1 MARHLGLLLALLAP
15 AAFAADAPEY
25 VLELHDSPDVALK
38 DVIGVFKE
46 KLGVSEAQSMPLVQ
60 RISESGS
67 SVVLMGP
74 EVTCQKIA
82 AFFEAIKMKATV
94 REKQEG
100 DVPKAPPGE
109 YEGSDVAQL
118 DAAQFKSQVMEGDK
132 PHLVAFYAPWCGP
145 CRAMVPEFKQAA
157 KQLARSGVAVAA
169 VDCDA
174 NKEVAQMM
182 QIQGYPTVGF
192 VQKGKVTLY
201 KGPRK
206 AQDIAQFASQQAT
219 AARLKA
225 AVSGVASGV
234 VNGAKQAASK
244 LGLSKLVGP
253 GAGAVAVAASA
264 T

>member
-1 MARHLGLLLALLAP
+1 
-15 AAFAADAPEY
+15 
-25 VLELHDSPDVALK
+25 
-38 DVIGVFKE
+38 
-46 KLGVSEAQSMPLVQ
+46 
-60 RISESGS
+60 
-67 SVVLMGP
+67 
-74 EVTCQKIA
+74 
-82 AFFEAIKMKATV
+82 MKTTV

-109 YEGSDVAQL
+109 YEGSAVAQL
-118 DAAQFKSQVMEGDK
+118 DADQFKSQVMGGDK
-132 PHLVAFYAPWCGP
+132 PHLVVFYAPWCGP

-157 KQLARSGVAVAA
+157 KQLARSGVTVAA

-174 NKEVAQMM
+174 HKEVWRTDYPLWRRGCGSGARAVSLILTPGLTQSLSYQVARMM

-192 VQKGKVTLY
+192 VQAGKVTLY

-253 GAGAVAVAASA
+253 GAGAVAVAASP

>member
-1 MARHLGLLLALLAP
+1 
-15 AAFAADAPEY
+15 
-25 VLELHDSPDVALK
+25 
-38 DVIGVFKE
+38 
-46 KLGVSEAQSMPLVQ
+46 
-60 RISESGS
+60 
-67 SVVLMGP
+67 
-74 EVTCQKIA
+74 
-82 AFFEAIKMKATV
+82 MKTTV

-109 YEGSDVAQL
+109 YEGSAVAQL
-118 DAAQFKSQVMEGDK
+118 DADQFKSQVMGGDK

-157 KQLARSGVAVAA
+157 KQLARSGVTVAA

-174 NKEVAQMM
+174 HKEVWRTDYPLWRTGCGSGAMAVSLILSPGLTQSLSYQVARMM

-192 VQKGKVTLY
+192 VQAGKVTLY

-253 GAGAVAVAASA
+253 GAGAVAVAASP

>member
-1 MARHLGLLLALLAP
+1 
-15 AAFAADAPEY
+15 
-25 VLELHDSPDVALK
+25 
-38 DVIGVFKE
+38 
-46 KLGVSEAQSMPLVQ
+46 
-60 RISESGS
+60 
-67 SVVLMGP
+67 
-74 EVTCQKIA
+74 
-82 AFFEAIKMKATV
+82 MKTTV

-109 YEGSDVAQL
+109 YEGSAVAQL
-118 DAAQFKSQVMEGDK
+118 DADQFKSQVIGGDK

-157 KQLARSGVAVAA
+157 KQLARSGVTVAA

-174 NKEVAQMM
+174 HKEVWRTDYPLWRTGCGSGAMAVSLILTPGLTKSLSYQVARMM

-192 VQKGKVTLY
+192 VQAGKVTLY

-253 GAGAVAVAASA
+253 GAGAVAVAASP

>member
-1 MARHLGLLLALLAP
+1 
-15 AAFAADAPEY
+15 
-25 VLELHDSPDVALK
+25 
-38 DVIGVFKE
+38 
-46 KLGVSEAQSMPLVQ
+46 
-60 RISESGS
+60 
-67 SVVLMGP
+67 
-74 EVTCQKIA
+74 
-82 AFFEAIKMKATV
+82 MKTTV

-109 YEGSDVAQL
+109 YEGSAVAQL
-118 DAAQFKSQVMEGDK
+118 DADQFKSQVMGGDK

-157 KQLARSGVAVAA
+157 KQLARSGVTVAA

-174 NKEVAQMM
+174 HKEVWRTDYPLWRTGCGSGAMAVSLILSPGLTQPLSYQVARMM

-192 VQKGKVTLY
+192 VQAGKVTLY

-234 VNGAKQAASK
+234 VNSAKQAASK

-253 GAGAVAVAASA
+253 GAGAVAVAASP

>member
-1 MARHLGLLLALLAP
+1 
-15 AAFAADAPEY
+15 
-25 VLELHDSPDVALK
+25 
-38 DVIGVFKE
+38 
-46 KLGVSEAQSMPLVQ
+46 
-60 RISESGS
+60 
-67 SVVLMGP
+67 
-74 EVTCQKIA
+74 
-82 AFFEAIKMKATV
+82 MKTTV

-109 YEGSDVAQL
+109 YEGSAVAQL
-118 DAAQFKSQVMEGDK
+118 DADQFKSQVMGGDK

-157 KQLARSGVAVAA
+157 KQLARSGVTVAA

-174 NKEVAQMM
+174 HKEVWRTDYPLWRTGCGSGAMAVSLILTPGLTQSLSYQVARMM

-192 VQKGKVTLY
+192 VQAGKVTLY

-234 VNGAKQAASK
+234 VNSAKQAASK

-253 GAGAVAVAASA
+253 GAGAVAVAASP